1 MQISDGALDELLKLI
16 TSAEADATI
25 GFATRLLSDLTSHS
39 SDGRTVDTSNAEFR
53 ASHAVWVQRLKAHT
67 EGTWNDDQYELT
79 GHVIN
84 LADYKRAALAGFVSE
99 LSNRGGE
106 EFSHARA
113 NHDGLTESLFFHDGQ
128 GSDARESEVSFAAS
142 PAATPEFVARA
153 VPAEGASPSG
163 EASLDWRR
171 LRNTLMTLLAVSALH
186 SIPANEAVAAT
197 SEDKPKPPATYHSSE
212 HGPDDPGPEASSGL
226 ISTDHHYGRDQ
237 PAAHAASNILN
248 VHASFETFHAADEAL
263 NQTHRLGSSTP
274 HLDNARAEPAGFGG
288 NSNSGNVIEGTNDG
302 ETIVGSAHDDVI
314 HGGGGNDVI
323 FGGDGNDVIFGGDGN
338 DKLYGDAGNDLL
350 DGGRGSDLLDG
361 GDGRDTASYAHSD
374 TGVDV
379 DLALK
384 GPQISGGEANGDI
397 LISVENV
404 TGSAHDDHL
413 SGDDGANVID
423 GGAGADVMKGGRGDD
438 VYIVDNVHDQVFED
452 ESSGTDLIVTTLN
465 FYALPD
471 NVETLGYAGN
481 TSFEGVG
488 NQLNNIIVGGSLS
501 DLLAGLDGNDILM
514 GGAGDDVLDGGT
526 GYNILDG
533 GKGNDTLIVF
543 SGSDTI
549 VLRPGF
555 GNDVVDGFETQGH
568 DGADWIDVSAYGSA
582 DASMSSD
589 IILVTQGDDTVLTV
603 GSDSLTLH
611 HSSAAN
617 VDKSDFLIA

>member
-1 MQISDGALDELLKLI
+1 M
-16 TSAEADATI
+16 
-25 GFATRLLSDLTSHS
+25 
-39 SDGRTVDTSNAEFR
+39 
-53 ASHAVWVQRLKAHT
+53 
-67 EGTWNDDQYELT
+67 
-79 GHVIN
+79 
-84 LADYKRAALAGFVSE
+84 
-99 LSNRGGE
+99 
-106 EFSHARA
+106 
-113 NHDGLTESLFFHDGQ
+113 
-128 GSDARESEVSFAAS
+128 
-142 PAATPEFVARA
+142 
-153 VPAEGASPSG
+153 
-163 EASLDWRR
+163 
-171 LRNTLMTLLAVSALH
+171 
-186 SIPANEAVAAT
+186 
-197 SEDKPKPPATYHSSE
+197 
-212 HGPDDPGPEASSGL
+212 
-226 ISTDHHYGRDQ
+226 
-237 PAAHAASNILN
+237 
-248 VHASFETFHAADEAL
+248 
-263 NQTHRLGSSTP
+263 
-274 HLDNARAEPAGFGG
+274 
-288 NSNSGNVIEGTNDG
+288 
-302 ETIVGSAHDDVI
+302 
-314 HGGGGNDVI
+314 
-323 FGGDGNDVIFGGDGN
+323 
-338 DKLYGDAGNDLL
+338 
-350 DGGRGSDLLDG
+350 DG

-603 GSDSLTLH
+603 GSELADLASLEC
-611 HSSAAN
+611 SQRRQE
-617 VDKSDFLIA
+617 